1 MTFERVAILGL
12 GLIGGSLAR
21 ALTGRGLAREI
32 VAVGRTRERLEAA
45 RREGVIGRY
54 ETEPGAAVQKADLVV
69 LATPVRLLDPLLET
83 IWTEVSGEALVTDV
97 GSVKTPLTRLAD
109 RLARSRPVNFVGA
122 HPMAGSEKSGFAA
135 SRADLFEGALTFV
148 TPGTA
153 TPPEAVKRARTLWEG
168 VGSRVV
174 ECSPD
179 EHDRIVAAVSHLPH
193 LVAYA
198 LVAAVAG
205 LNEAPLG
212 YAARGFRDTTRI
224 AASSG
229 ALWREIF
236 ELNRGPLLEML
247 ACYRGELNR
256 LEGYMRRGEWEG
268 LEEALETIRR
278 QRERLS

>member
-1 MTFERVAILGL
+1 MTFERVAIVGL

-21 ALTGRGLAREI
+21 ALRGRGLAREI
-32 VAVGRTRERLEAA
+32 VAVGRTRGPLEVA
-45 RREGVIGRY
+45 RREGVIDRY
-54 ETEPGAAVQKADLVV
+54 ENEPGAAVQKADLVV
-69 LATPVRLLDPLLET
+69 LATPVRLLEPLLET
-83 IWTEVSGEALVTDV
+83 IWSEVGEDTLVTDV
-97 GSVKTPLTRLAD
+97 GSVKRSLVRLAD
-109 RLARSRPVNFVGA
+109 QLARSRPTNFVGS

-135 SRADLFEGALTFV
+135 SRADLFEGALAV
-148 TPGTA
+148 LTPGAA
-153 TPPEAVKRARTLWEG
+153 TPPEAVKRARALWEG

-174 ECSPD
+174 ECPPE

-198 LVAAVAG
+198 LVAAVLG
-205 LNEAPLG
+205 VDEAMLS
-212 YAARGFRDTTRI
+212 YAAGGFRDTTRI

-247 ACYRGELNR
+247 ARYRGELDR
-256 LEGYMRRGEWEG
+256 LEGYMKNGNW
-268 LEEALETIRR
+268 EALEQALEAIHR